1 MTDAAAAPV
10 QAPGLLSRAVGI
22 FLAPKATFEKLL
34 PGPKVLGAILV
45 TGILIGLAQALPRLT
60 ERGLQAALDA
70 QVQQTE
76 RFSGRPVTD
85 EQYATMRRMAPY
97 QTYGTL
103 VAAPVF
109 GGIFVVIFAGIYFVI
124 FNVVLGG
131 TATFKQVVAVV
142 SHSGFITALGY
153 LAGAAVQYVQGT
165 ANPFGPFNLGVLL
178 PMLDENTFLAR
189 LLGFINIFSIWA
201 TIVTAIGFSVLYRR
215 KTGSIAIGLFVLTLI
230 FASVGATVMGFF
242 SNR

>member
-1 MTDAAAAPV
+1 M
-10 QAPGLLSRAVGI
+10 
-22 FLAPKATFEKLL
+22 
-34 PGPKVLGAILV
+34 LGAILV

-60 ERGLQAALDA
+60 ETGLQAALDA

-76 RFSGRPVTD
+76 RFSGDRSPTSSTPRCG
-85 EQYATMRRMAPY
+85 AWRRIRRTAPSWLRRY
-97 QTYGTL
+97 S
-103 VAAPVF
+103 
-109 GGIFVVIFAGIYFVI
+109 AGFSSSSSPASISSI

-142 SHSGFITALGY
+142 SHSGFITALGL

>member
-1 MTDAAAAPV
+1 MTDATPALA
-10 QAPGLLSRAVGI
+10 QAPSLLSRAVGV
-22 FLAPKATFEKLL
+22 FLSPKATFEKLL
-34 PGPKVLGAILV
+34 PAPKVLGAILV
-45 TGILIGLAQALPRLT
+45 TGVLIGLAQGLPRMT
-60 ERGLQAALDA
+60 EKGLQAALDA

-85 EQYATMRRMAPY
+85 DQYATMRRIAPF

-103 VAAPVF
+103 IGAPVF
-109 GGIFVVIFAGIYFVI
+109 GAIIVVIFAGIYFVG

-153 LAGAAVQYVQGT
+153 VAGAVVQYFQGT
-165 ANPFGPFNLGVLL
+165 ASPFGPFNLGALL
-178 PMLDENTFLAR
+178 PMLDENTFVAR

-215 KTGSIAIGLFVLTLI
+215 KTGSIAIGLFTLTLL

>member
-1 MTDAAAAPV
+1 MTDVTTAPV
-10 QAPGLLSRAVGI
+10 RVPGLLSRAIGI
-22 FLAPKATFEKLL
+22 FVSPRGTFEKLL
-34 PGPKVLGAILV
+34 PAPRVLGAIL
-45 TGILIGLAQALPRLT
+45 TGLCIGLAQGLPRLT
-60 ERGLQAALDA
+60 EKGLQAALDT

-76 RFSGRPVTD
+76 RFSGRAVTD

-97 QTYGTL
+97 QTYGTIVL
-103 VAAPVF
+103 TPVL
-109 GGIFVVIFAGIYFVI
+109 GGVFVVIFAGIYFVI

-153 LAGAAVQYVQGT
+153 IAGAAVQYVQGT
-165 ANPFGPFNLGVLL
+165 ASPFGPFNLGALL
-178 PMLDENTFLAR
+178 PMLEENTFVAR

-201 TIVTAIGFSVLYRR
+201 TIVTAMGFSVLYRR
-215 KTGSIAIGLFVLTLI
+215 KTSSIAVGLFALTLI

>member
-1 MTDAAAAPV
+1 MTDTSPAPV
-10 QAPGLLSRAVGI
+10 QAPGLLSRAIGV
-22 FLAPKATFEKLL
+22 FFSPKATFEQLL
-34 PGPKVLGAILV
+34 PRPKVLGAILV
-45 TGILIGLAQALPRLT
+45 TGMLIGLAQGLPRLT
-60 ERGLQAALDA
+60 EKGLQAALDA
-70 QVQQTE
+70 QAQQTE

-85 EQYATMRRMAPY
+85 EQYATMRRIAPY
-97 QTYGTL
+97 QTYGTII
-103 VAAPVF
+103 VTPVI
-109 GGIFVVIFAGIYFVI
+109 GGVFVVFFAGIYFVV

-142 SHSGFITALGY
+142 SHSSFITALGY
-153 LAGAAVQYVQGT
+153 IAGAAVQYVQGT
-165 ANPFGPFNLGVLL
+165 VNPFGPFNLGVLF

-215 KTGSIAIGLFVLTLI
+215 KTSRIAIGLFALTLI
-230 FASVGATVMGFF
+230 FAAVGATVIGMF